1 MLDADDGGT
10 RVEGC
15 AVLLKARGIV
25 DRERVD
31 MFAVV
36 VVVFRFW

>member
-10 RVEGC
+10 GVEGC
-15 AVLLKARGIV
+15 AVLLEARRIV
-25 DRERVD
+25 DRERID

-36 VVVFRFW
+36 VVVFQFW